1 MLKDQNLKNDH
12 EYIKN
17 QKTKMKK
24 ECLKNITDRG
34 DKGNDKYN

>member
-24 ECLKNITDRG
+24 ECLKNIIDKG
-34 DKGNDKYN
+34 DKNG

>member
-1 MLKDQNLKNDH
+1 MLKDLNLRNGH

-34 DKGNDKYN
+34 DNGNDTR